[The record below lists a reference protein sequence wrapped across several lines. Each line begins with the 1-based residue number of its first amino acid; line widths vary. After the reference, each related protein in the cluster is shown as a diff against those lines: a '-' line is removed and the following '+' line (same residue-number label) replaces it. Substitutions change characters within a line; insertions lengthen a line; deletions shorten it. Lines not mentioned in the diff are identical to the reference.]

1 MTVFVAT
8 YAPIYATTKE
18 LKKMEFMLKRQNMKQ
33 AIGIQVTSSRKISIK
48 KNILLSVH
56 FEPLLGW
63 ECTLICH
70 DLRTEKQDIYVK
82 KRENERNN

>member
-1 MTVFVAT
+1 M
-8 YAPIYATTKE
+8 
-18 LKKMEFMLKRQNMKQ
+18 KKKEFMVKRQNIKQ
-33 AIGIQVTSSRKISIK
+33 AISIQATSSRKISIK
-48 KNILLSVH
+48 KNILLSKCDHLFSKLWVH

-63 ECTLICH
+63 EYAFICH